1 METENW
7 QLSATIYSPQN
18 YDIFLSKDVE
28 LLHNLSEMKKKS
40 NDMSFDMFNDGVP
53 PSPMPVFTNAN
64 DAVKNDPSEI
74 ISKVSDANGIQ
85 NELIQVDFDNKTV
98 SARALHNFLA
108 SKERFH
114 FWCKRYFSRGFVEN
128 VDFTAISFFITLN
141 RNAKRDIGDFLL
153 QFEMAKNI
161 AIMQSS
167 EKGIQVR
174 NYFLHVENSFFNKKT
189 DGELFKHLVDKTI
202 VLETFPSHL
211 DRKVNT
217 KSDIRKRVIKKIIA
231 EQRKKK

>member
-1 METENW
+1 
-7 QLSATIYSPQN
+7 
-18 YDIFLSKDVE
+18 
-28 LLHNLSEMKKKS
+28 MKKKS
-40 NDMSFDMFNDGVP
+40 DGMSPDMFHDATSSTPIPFFSPNGETKNESKNRLQNKTDVFSGVNKFT
-53 PSPMPVFTNAN
+53 PVPVNEDN
-64 DAVKNDPSEI
+64 ENESKNRSQKETDYKS
-74 ISKVSDANGIQ
+74 IQ
-85 NELIQVDFDNKTV
+85 NELIKVDFDNKTV
-98 SARALHNFLA
+98 SARALYEFLGR
-108 SKERFH
+108 KERFSK
-114 FWCKRYFSRGFVEN
+114 WCKRYFSRGFVEN
-128 VDFTAISFFITLN
+128 VDYTGVSFIITNNRTA
-141 RNAKRDIGDFLL
+141 KQDIGDFLL
-153 QFEMAKNI
+153 QFEMAKSI

-167 EKGIQVR
+167 EKGIQAR

>member
-1 METENW
+1 
-7 QLSATIYSPQN
+7 
-18 YDIFLSKDVE
+18 
-28 LLHNLSEMKKKS
+28 MKKKS
-40 NDMSFDMFNDGVP
+40 NDISPDMFNDGM
-53 PSPMPVFTNAN
+53 PSSPVPVFTNAN
-64 DAVKNDPSEI
+64 DADKNNKSEM
-74 ISKVSDANGIQ
+74 SDATDIQ
-85 NELIQVDFDNKTV
+85 NELIKVDFDNKTV

-128 VDFTAISFFITLN
+128 VDFTVVSFFITLN

-167 EKGIQVR
+167 EKGIQAR
-174 NYFLHVENSFFNKKT
+174 NYFLHVEQLMYPPKT
-189 DGELFKHLVDKTI
+189 DSDLFKHLVDKTI

-217 KSDIRKRVIKKIIA
+217 NSDIRKRAIKKIIA